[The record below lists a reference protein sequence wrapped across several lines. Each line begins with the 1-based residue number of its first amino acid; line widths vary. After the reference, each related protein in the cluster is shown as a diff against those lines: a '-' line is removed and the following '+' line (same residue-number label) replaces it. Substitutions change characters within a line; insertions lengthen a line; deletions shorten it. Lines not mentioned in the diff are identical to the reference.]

1 MKLKKQDNRVI
12 LMIDFEKANDIIGWD
27 FVEVVLTKRVLTTKK
42 GCGS

>member
-1 MKLKKQDNRVI
+1 
-12 LMIDFEKANDIIGWD
+12 MIDFEKANDIIGWD